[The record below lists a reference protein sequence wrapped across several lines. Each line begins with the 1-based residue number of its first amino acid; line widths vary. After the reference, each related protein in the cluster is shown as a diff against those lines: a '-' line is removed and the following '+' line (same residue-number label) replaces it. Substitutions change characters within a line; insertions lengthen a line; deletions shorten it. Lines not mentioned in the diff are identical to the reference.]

1 MAPYEYPRPGYRNN
15 KQPNRTGVGWT
26 VPESLTLRVISPR
39 LPELKIR
46 MWHTY
51 GAFWHDLWYK
61 SIMLIPSTGNT
72 LNVRVSPSFTPENRP
87 SFESEPENRPSVEP
101 DKLKKNINLIYT
113 YNYISLLFKASTY
126 PGLIRGP
133 SRMGV
138 PVRSGCNSRLFLV
151 PNMRGSSYRGT
162 WVYNG

>member
-1 MAPYEYPRPGYRNN
+1 MCAHTHTFAPPAPAVTQGS
-15 KQPNRTGVGWT
+15 PLLGVGWT

-72 LNVRVSPSFTPENRP
+72 LNVRVSPAFAPENRP

-101 DKLKKNINLIYT
+101 DKLT
-113 YNYISLLFKASTY
+113 HH
-126 PGLIRGP
+126 
-133 SRMGV
+133 
-138 PVRSGCNSRLFLV
+138 
-151 PNMRGSSYRGT
+151 
-162 WVYNG
+162 

>member
-1 MAPYEYPRPGYRNN
+1 MQLNGTQPARSYFSVYTQVIVSALAITVTSARSGRARKYFLYTRAHTHTFAPPAPAVTQGS
-15 KQPNRTGVGWT
+15 PLLGVGWT

-61 SIMLIPSTGNT
+61 SIILIPSTGNT
-72 LNVRVSPSFTPENRP
+72 LNVRVSPAFTPENRP

-101 DKLKKNINLIYT
+101 DKLT
-113 YNYISLLFKASTY
+113 HH
-126 PGLIRGP
+126 
-133 SRMGV
+133 
-138 PVRSGCNSRLFLV
+138 
-151 PNMRGSSYRGT
+151 
-162 WVYNG
+162 